1 MLAVFTGSLLL
12 VFNFNVK
19 FKYSMSGR
27 CMPFGAENLDL
38 DLSPPC
44 NLLLHKCV
52 SCGRSQSPTHRGTAI
67 DPLPIGRTMTIQ

>member
-1 MLAVFTGSLLL
+1 MLTVFTGSLLL
-12 VFNFNVK
+12 VFIFNVK

-27 CMPFGAENLDL
+27 CVPFGAENL

-52 SCGRSQSPTHRGTAI
+52 SCGWSQSPTHSGTAI